1 MFDSSK
7 MGGATGGGG
16 GGGGEQ
22 LQIHRGQVVRSTVR
36 KDRHSKVYTAKGI
49 RDRRVRLSAH
59 TAILFYDVQDRLGY
73 DRPSKAVDWLI
84 RNAKDAIDKLS
95 GVPVWHPSDD
105 RANSNGAFP
114 MSEIGTAADS
124 EGLKNLATS
133 GFVTDASN
141 TVMDMISV
149 KDLGLSLQSFQAQ
162 KQQEQA
168 ALFASPTG
176 SLSTGSAVGGRY
188 SRMPDELSFNRP
200 PPPQQPTVGIN
211 GAAAG
216 GCYFQ
221 QRGTLQSSLSTP
233 VHEHSFNF
241 GDRFTSEGFPG
252 FCLSSQFHSEEG
264 SNSNP
269 I

>member
-1 MFDSSK
+1 MDVDHQSAPTHHPYLKMFDSSK

-16 GGGGEQ
+16 GGGGGGEQ
-22 LQIHRGQVVRSTVR
+22 LQIHRGQVV
-36 KDRHSKVYTAKGI
+36 
-49 RDRRVRLSAH
+49 
-59 TAILFYDVQDRLGY
+59 
-73 DRPSKAVDWLI
+73 
-84 RNAKDAIDKLS
+84 
-95 GVPVWHPSDD
+95 SDD